1 MRKLVRKD
9 GMKVEEQEV
18 LGLAYDGEMEVE
30 EQEVL
35 GLADDS
41 VATTYE
47 HFDNFEEQERQCML
61 VEEFENMDLV

>member
-1 MRKLVRKD
+1 VRKD

-18 LGLAYDGEMEVE
+18 LGLAY
-30 EQEVL
+30 
-35 GLADDS
+35 DS